1 MKAGASLDTQQC
13 NQDGQDIPSHRICR
27 FEKVVD
33 STACGHRMAYR
44 KWKETKLQRS
54 MLPGSAVPGCSLETG
69 RTTQHVTGAPL
80 PNFFG
85 YSVPHPLS
93 LLRLSSTDLGSC
105 CEAKAI
111 LHTGVCC
118 KRKVVSKRTYREV
131 RFGEVGTFK

>member
-1 MKAGASLDTQQC
+1 MGLTGSRGYQPHFPTHTITFDIQSQASSRPTC
-13 NQDGQDIPSHRICR
+13 TP
-27 FEKVVD
+27 
-33 STACGHRMAYR
+33 CGHRMAHR